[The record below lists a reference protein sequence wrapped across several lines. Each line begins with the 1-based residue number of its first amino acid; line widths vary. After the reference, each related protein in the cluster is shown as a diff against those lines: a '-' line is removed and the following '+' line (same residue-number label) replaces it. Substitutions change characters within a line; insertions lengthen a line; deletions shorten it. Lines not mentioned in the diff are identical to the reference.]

1 MKTKFDFSNQQ
12 VVLTGGAGGIGYEIA
27 TQFLKSGAQVHIW
40 DYSVKAL
47 ESAAQSLKEFE
58 SRVHFA
64 EVNVASLVS
73 CEKAA
78 AKLSNEID
86 ILINNA
92 GITRDKSFKKMT
104 SEEWDQVISTNLT
117 GVFNVTKSVFEKFN
131 SKSTNRRIVN
141 ISSIVALYGN
151 FGQSNYVASKAG
163 VIGLTKTWAREF
175 GKTGMTVNAIAP
187 GFIETA
193 MTKQMPAEVI
203 AGMVDKVPSKRM
215 GQTQDIANACM
226 FLASADAS
234 YINGIVLGVDG
245 GLVI

>member
-1 MKTKFDFSNQQ
+1 MC
-12 VVLTGGAGGIGYEIA
+12 
-27 TQFLKSGAQVHIW
+27 QF
-40 DYSVKAL
+40 
-47 ESAAQSLKEFE
+47 FE
-58 SRVHFA
+58 V
-64 EVNVASLVS
+64 
-73 CEKAA
+73 
-78 AKLSNEID
+78 
-86 ILINNA
+86 
-92 GITRDKSFKKMT
+92 
-104 SEEWDQVISTNLT
+104 
-117 GVFNVTKSVFEKFN
+117 EKFN
-131 SKSTNRRIVN
+131 TKSTNRRIVN

-175 GKTGMTVNAIAP
+175 GKTGMTVNAVAP

-215 GQTQDIANACM
+215 GQTLDIANACL